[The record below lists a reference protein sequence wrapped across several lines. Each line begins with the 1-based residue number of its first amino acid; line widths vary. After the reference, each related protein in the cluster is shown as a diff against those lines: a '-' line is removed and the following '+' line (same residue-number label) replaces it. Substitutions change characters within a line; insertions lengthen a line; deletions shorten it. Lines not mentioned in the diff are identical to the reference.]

1 MRMHWKEQPGCFDQ
15 HNRLTMMHKR
25 IYQAGGIIGRFD
37 GGPGR
42 ICGTQAQAIIFCG
55 RNDDFETGVKYQFY
69 HVLALFLSGILY
81 REFSSSLILWAGRL
95 FITGMMLFS
104 GSLYLLA
111 WLKSAGMESLLW
123 VGAIT
128 PLGGTAFIAGWIC
141 LFIAAGK
148 KLIPGIQKSL
158 IVAHR
163 GSK

>member
-1 MRMHWKEQPGCFDQ
+1 
-15 HNRLTMMHKR
+15 MHKGFIR
-25 IYQAGGIIGRFD
+25 LAALLGALTVALGAFAAHRLRQSFSAEEMMI
-37 GGPGR
+37 
-42 ICGTQAQAIIFCG
+42 
-55 RNDDFETGVKYQFY
+55 FETGVKYQFY

-148 KLIPGIQKSL
+148 KS
-158 IVAHR
+158 
-163 GSK
+163 

>member
-1 MRMHWKEQPGCFDQ
+1 
-15 HNRLTMMHKR
+15 MHKGFIR
-25 IYQAGGIIGRFD
+25 LAALLGALTVALGAFAAHRLRQSFSAEEMMI
-37 GGPGR
+37 
-42 ICGTQAQAIIFCG
+42 
-55 RNDDFETGVKYQFY
+55 FETGVKYQFY

-128 PLGGTAFIAGWIC
+128 PLGGTAFIAGWIF

-148 KLIPGIQKSL
+148 KS
-158 IVAHR
+158 
-163 GSK
+163 

>member
-1 MRMHWKEQPGCFDQ
+1 
-15 HNRLTMMHKR
+15 MMHKGFIR
-25 IYQAGGIIGRFD
+25 LAALLGALTVALGAFAAHRLRQSFSAEEMMI
-37 GGPGR
+37 
-42 ICGTQAQAIIFCG
+42 
-55 RNDDFETGVKYQFY
+55 FETGVKYQFY

-148 KLIPGIQKSL
+148 KS
-158 IVAHR
+158 
-163 GSK
+163 

>member
-1 MRMHWKEQPGCFDQ
+1 MGALTVALGAFAAH
-15 HNRLTMMHKR
+15 RLRQSFSAEEMM
-25 IYQAGGIIGRFD
+25 I
-37 GGPGR
+37 
-42 ICGTQAQAIIFCG
+42 
-55 RNDDFETGVKYQFY
+55 FETGVKYQFY

-148 KLIPGIQKSL
+148 KS
-158 IVAHR
+158 
-163 GSK
+163 

>member
-1 MRMHWKEQPGCFDQ
+1 
-15 HNRLTMMHKR
+15 MHKGFIR
-25 IYQAGGIIGRFD
+25 LAALLGALTVALGAFAAHRLRQSFSAEEMMI
-37 GGPGR
+37 
-42 ICGTQAQAIIFCG
+42 
-55 RNDDFETGVKYQFY
+55 FETGVKYQFY

-111 WLKSAGMESLLW
+111 WLKSAGMESFLW

-148 KLIPGIQKSL
+148 KS
-158 IVAHR
+158 
-163 GSK
+163 